1 MNAPHPA
8 MPDWTALR
16 AEFPTLERWT
26 YLDSARKTP
35 LARCAER
42 AMQSF
47 TADIY
52 QNAGAEAWNSANV
65 GRTRAKLGELLGA
78 KPASLSFTRN
88 TAEGLTLAAHAFEF
102 KAGDN
107 VVLTDMEHV
116 VNLWPWEH
124 LRRKG
129 VEIRRVNNAGG
140 RLPISAYLECIDAR
154 TRLVSTAYV
163 TYANGWRIDVDA
175 LAEECRKRDI
185 RLILDGVQGAGLLA
199 RRIDSLG
206 ADMVAIGGHKSLHGL
221 TGTGVLW
228 TRESLID
235 EVRAEFVR
243 APQIVKGAGIGQF
256 DYVVEQHRFEA
267 GNPNFLGLWVLQR
280 SAEFLLGIGLP
291 AIEARVRE
299 LTSALIERLDRAG
312 IRTESSRDWA
322 NRCHIVNLV
331 VPDAAALQTRLR
343 ERNIVVN
350 VKDDKLR
357 ASVSFYN
364 DEHDLDGLMQALQE
378 LGVRGSP
385 T

>member
-1 MNAPHPA
+1 MNAPYPA
-8 MPDWTALR
+8 VPDWTALR

-42 AMQSF
+42 AMQEF

-52 QNAGAEAWNSANV
+52 ENAGAESWNSANV
-65 GRTRAKLGELLGA
+65 GKTRALLGTLLGA
-78 KPASLSFTRN
+78 SPASLSFTRN
-88 TAEGLTLAAHAFEF
+88 TAEGLTLAAHAFDF
-102 KAGDN
+102 KSGDN
-107 VVLTDMEHV
+107 IVLTDMEHV

-129 VEIRRVNNAGG
+129 VEIRQVSNAGG
-140 RLPISAYLECIDAR
+140 RLPISAYLERIDAR

-163 TYANGWRIDVDA
+163 TYANGWRVDVDA
-175 LAEECRKRDI
+175 LAEECRRRDI

-199 RRIDSLG
+199 RRVDSLG
-206 ADMVAIGGHKSLHGL
+206 ADMVAIGAHKSLQGL

-228 TRESLID
+228 TRENLID

-243 APQIVKGAGIGQF
+243 APQIRKGAEIGQF

-267 GNPNFLGLWVLQR
+267 GNPNFLGLWVLRR

-291 AIEARVRE
+291 AIETRVRE
-299 LTSALIERLDRAG
+299 LTTALIERLDHAG
-312 IRTESSRDWA
+312 IRTETSRDWA

-331 VPDAAALQTRLR
+331 VPDALGLQQRLR

-350 VKDDKLR
+350 VKDNRLR

-364 DEHDLDGLMQALQE
+364 NEADLDVLMHALRE
-378 LGVRGSP
+378 LGVRAG
-385 T
+385 